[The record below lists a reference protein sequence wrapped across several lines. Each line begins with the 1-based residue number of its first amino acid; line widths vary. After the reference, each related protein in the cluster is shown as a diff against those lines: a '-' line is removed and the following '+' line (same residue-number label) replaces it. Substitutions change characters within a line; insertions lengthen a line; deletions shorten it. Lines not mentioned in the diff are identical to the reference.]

1 MSTPTPEKDRRRV
14 NAAGH
19 VAAGGALVGAAAAAN
34 YANDRALERRGLD
47 KPVKAAVKRKGLK
60 PAHGRYAA
68 GKLGVR
74 GLQVTGIPMAAYG
87 AYNLVKPD
95 KKVPRVN
102 AKNDIARQVA
112 RGVTFQDARD
122 DYRRRVAKRQLTQ
135 AESEKLV
142 RRKKSG
148 TALSLAAG
156 TMGLGAL
163 ALRSPEVARAV
174 ASRSARLAKRPRV
187 KRLIAFEPGA
197 TKVSNTLGIAAIGT
211 GSAGSFNYASQ
222 QRLEAKQVKKGL
234 PDKMRHAGRMR
245 RVLGYDARRKQI
257 ILDNPADP
265 TTPYRIARGGKK
277 APATPTPEQLRLFEK
292 KLSPRQLARARAR
305 ARAAGRPYP
314 NAFDNMV
321 AGGANWKV
329 TKRDDRFLRNYRD
342 RISPDAE
349 RGYDSLRRQ
358 RNKDRAWAAGQ
369 TGLAG
374 LNAAGTVAAL
384 RARSK
389 PFAVLGAGLTA
400 FSGAQAVKHGR
411 KARAYDRGPMEGIR
425 RKAKSREAQGLYGP
439 GRGKEPVDLSSK
451 RVGKALIPRIPRP
464 RSLPKGLRRTPGV
477 RRSYVARRPSG
488 QMVSVRGGFG

>member
-34 YANDRALERRGLD
+34 YANDRALERRGLE
-47 KPVKAAVKRKGLK
+47 KPVKSAVKRKGLR
-60 PAHGRYAA
+60 PAHARYAA
-68 GKLGVR
+68 AKLGVR

-102 AKNDIARQVA
+102 AKDDIARQVA

-122 DYRRRVAKRQLTQ
+122 DYRRRVAKRQLTR
-135 AESEKLV
+135 EENEKLV
-142 RRKKSG
+142 RRKKAG
-148 TALSLAAG
+148 TSLSLAAG

-163 ALRSPEVARAV
+163 ALRSPEVARVV
-174 ASRSARLAKRPRV
+174 AGRSARLAGRPKV
-187 KRLIAFEPGA
+187 QRLIRMEPSA
-197 TKVSNTLGIAAIGT
+197 TKASNTLGIAAIGT

-245 RVLGYDARRKQI
+245 RVLGYDSRTKQI

-277 APATPTPEQLRLFEK
+277 VPMK
-292 KLSPRQLARARAR
+292 
-305 ARAAGRPYP
+305 RPVQGELP
-314 NAFDNMV
+314 F
-321 AGGANWKV
+321 G
-329 TKRDDRFLRNYRD
+329 KRDDRFLRNYRD

-358 RNKDRAWAAGQ
+358 RNKDRAWAVGQ

-374 LNAAGTVAAL
+374 VNAAGTVAAL

-425 RKAKSREAQGLYGP
+425 RKAKSREAEGLYGP
-439 GRGKEPVDLSSK
+439 GRGKEPVDASSK
-451 RVGKALIPRIPRP
+451 RVGKALVPRIPLA
-464 RSLPKGLRRTPGV
+464 RSLPKGLRRTPGI
-477 RRSYVARRPSG
+477 RRAYVARRPGG